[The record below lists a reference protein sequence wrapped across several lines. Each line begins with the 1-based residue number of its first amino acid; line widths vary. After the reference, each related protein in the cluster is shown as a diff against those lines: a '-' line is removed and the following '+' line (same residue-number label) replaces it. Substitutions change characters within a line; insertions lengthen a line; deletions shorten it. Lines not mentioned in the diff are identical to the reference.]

1 MGVPKIFGK
10 SAGRMTR
17 VKRREIAEKVSQ
29 GIALQESRKLLA
41 EKGKYS
47 LNEIRKAFVEK
58 ELPVRVRIATK
69 IALDRLGVKWG
80 MGKKGD
86 MGKRQRIYEIM
97 DCSLKREEA
106 REFWGKEAYGDP
118 AQEEL
123 ARQLLKELGS
133 SSALRKFNKYQG
145 RELRK
150 FLPLTSRYM
159 EVGIKRASIE
169 NYIRAMRLLGSKVKK

>member
-29 GIALQESRKLLA
+29 GITMQESKRLLA

-47 LNEIRKAFVEK
+47 LNEIRKAFVER

-69 IALDRLGVKWG
+69 IALDRLGIKRGVE
-80 MGKKGD
+80 KKGD
-86 MGKRQRIYEIM
+86 MEKRQRIYEIM
-97 DCSLKREEA
+97 DRSLKREEA
-106 REFWGKEAYGDP
+106 REFWGKEACRDP
-118 AQEEL
+118 AQEAL

-133 SSALRKFNKYQG
+133 LSALRKFNRYQG

-159 EVGIKRASIE
+159 EVSIKRASIE
-169 NYIRAMRLLGSKVKK
+169 NYIRAMSLLGARVKK